1 MEDTLTKMITKST
14 KVSSLYGQ
22 LLALKRIE
30 LDIMQSINE
39 IEEQLANMGEEI
51 PQ

>member
-22 LLALKRIE
+22 LLKRIE
-30 LDIMQSINE
+30 LDIMQSISE
-39 IEEQLANMGEEI
+39 IEEQLTNMGEEI